1 MAHCDQTVQ
10 EILFFF
16 GVGLM
21 DNTLVAVAG
30 GAGLIGV
37 DSRNQDQAV
46 GYLVVDLCKT
56 VDIIAD
62 RIFVICRAGTDD
74 NQQLVAFAGED
85 IADLGIAFLLDRNQ
99 RIRNRILLPD
109 FIGSRK
115 FSDIIETH
123 DFSPSQTVLMKHHS
137 LSGCIF
143 MQNGSVFHYSIGK
156 TQAQA
161 NFIISYQ
168 FPCSF
173 FMGRFHA
180 RMKIC
185 LRKAT
190 EGAPLYEQK

>member
-115 FSDIIETH
+115 FLI
-123 DFSPSQTVLMKHHS
+123 
-137 LSGCIF
+137 
-143 MQNGSVFHYSIGK
+143 
-156 TQAQA
+156 
-161 NFIISYQ
+161 
-168 FPCSF
+168 
-173 FMGRFHA
+173 
-180 RMKIC
+180 
-185 LRKAT
+185 
-190 EGAPLYEQK
+190 

>member
-1 MAHCDQTVQ
+1 
-10 EILFFF
+10 
-16 GVGLM
+16 M

-46 GYLVVDLCKT
+46 GYLVVDFCKT

-115 FSDIIETH
+115 FLI
-123 DFSPSQTVLMKHHS
+123 
-137 LSGCIF
+137 
-143 MQNGSVFHYSIGK
+143 
-156 TQAQA
+156 
-161 NFIISYQ
+161 
-168 FPCSF
+168 
-173 FMGRFHA
+173 
-180 RMKIC
+180 
-185 LRKAT
+185 
-190 EGAPLYEQK
+190 

>member
-1 MAHCDQTVQ
+1 M
-10 EILFFF
+10 
-16 GVGLM
+16 
-21 DNTLVAVAG
+21 NTAISTEKAP
-30 GAGLIGV
+30 AAIGPYSQAIQAEGKTIYVSGQLPV
-37 DSRNQDQAV
+37 DPAT
-46 GYLVVDLCKT
+46 G
-56 VDIIAD
+56 
-62 RIFVICRAGTDD
+62 
-74 NQQLVAFAGED
+74 AFAGED

-137 LSGCIF
+137 LSGCTF

>member
-1 MAHCDQTVQ
+1 MSFEPVWGAP
-10 EILFFF
+10 IAWYLFLA
-16 GVGLM
+16 GLG
-21 DNTLVAVAG
+21 G
-30 GAGLIGV
+30 GAFITSAFLRWKHPEAHGMRFAGH
-37 DSRNQDQAV
+37 
-46 GYLVVDLCKT
+46 
-56 VDIIAD
+56 IIAPVVVIIGLFLLMFD
-62 RIFVICRAGTDD
+62 AEAGLHNPLRFALLLHNPCSVMTWGVVFLAAFVIIA
-74 NQQLVAFAGED
+74 LVT
-85 IADLGIAFLLDRNQ
+85 LLLDWNQ

-161 NFIISYQ
+161 NFMISYQ

-173 FMGRFHA
+173 LWADFMLA
-180 RMKIC
+180 
-185 LRKAT
+185 
-190 EGAPLYEQK
+190 